1 MVVSTSP
8 TRAVLAVAL
17 LWAGLAC
24 DREARAPKE
33 SHGPPA
39 EYPDFIA
46 PGEPYAK
53 LCQQEPRGCIARLEY
68 GCGPKSTCRKDVP
81 CDASLCAE
89 AEPKQAP

>member
-1 MVVSTSP
+1 MMPSSSHV
-8 TRAVLAVAL
+8 RAVVAMSL
-17 LWAGLAC
+17 LWGSLAC
-24 DREARAPKE
+24 EREAPKPKE

-68 GCGPKSTCRKDVP
+68 GCGPKTSCRKDVP
-81 CDASLCAE
+81 CDASLCVK